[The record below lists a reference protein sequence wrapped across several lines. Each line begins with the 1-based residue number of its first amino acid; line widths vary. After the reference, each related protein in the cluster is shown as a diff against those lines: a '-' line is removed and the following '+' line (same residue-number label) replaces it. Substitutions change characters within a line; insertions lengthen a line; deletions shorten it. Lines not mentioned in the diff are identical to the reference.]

1 MDERMIEEHLL
12 DRGRDGV
19 SIRFAAKW
27 RAGPNKAGMS
37 ESTSGDIER
46 SWRNIRFRRFR
57 KFGRD
62 WLFSADRARR
72 WAWTSSAAGHGREN
86 RLALGYQIKFIVQEI
101 YQNRFL
107 LRHSNMLHVAFGRF
121 CG

>member
-1 MDERMIEEHLL
+1 MDERMIDEHLL

-27 RAGPNKAGMS
+27 RAGPGKAGMGK
-37 ESTSGDIER
+37 STSGDIER

-62 WLFSADRARR
+62 WLFGAGRARL
-72 WAWTSSAAGHGREN
+72 WTWTSSAAGQRRESW
-86 RLALGYQIKFIVQEI
+86 LGLGE
-101 YQNRFL
+101 R
-107 LRHSNMLHVAFGRF
+107 
-121 CG
+121 